1 MSKSNN
7 RKKSRGMFNRAT
19 RLAFKNYY
27 TEPTAQEKLAAAE
40 LIRLSVS
47 PQVIAIRSSSK
58 SAQVFSGKENS
69 I

>member
-1 MSKSNN
+1 MNKSKN
-7 RKKSRGMFNRAT
+7 RKKYRGMLNRAT

-40 LIRLSVS
+40 LIRLSAS

-58 SAQVFSGKENS
+58 SVQVFLGKENS
-69 I
+69 V